1 MTTSPIGLSASAS
14 TGSAG
19 ALMPSSLLIRMRYGR
34 CCCAPRLVVGAL
46 RAASKDAAAGV
57 TRHTATS
64 PAWRPLIESDALRG
78 RGGKRIENEMAACFH
93 HRDAFGLVRKP
104 TRDF

>member
-34 CCCAPRLVVGAL
+34 CCCAPRLMVGGFP
-46 RAASKDAAAGV
+46 AASKDAAAAV
-57 TRHTATS
+57 TRPTATIA
-64 PAWRPLIESDALRG
+64 AWRTLIESDALRG
-78 RGGKRIENEMAACFH
+78 RCGNLIENEIAAYFL
-93 HRDAFGLVRKP
+93 HRDAFGLVRKR
-104 TRDF
+104 TR